1 MQDEYVFEKLNE
13 TRFYI
18 MVVVESGLFI
28 WIDNLQATSVERNAG
43 S

>member
-28 WIDNLQATSVERNAG
+28 WIDNLQATYVERNAG